1 MQTLPIKPSK
11 LRLGK
16 LLLPA
21 SLMMILS
28 ACHMLIPPK
37 KTPAKLLEKTR
48 SSIITNGRVSA
59 ATQSILVSAGYTQES
74 CMADFEACVDDVRSI
89 FSSKCPIVYNC
100 LYLVSCIIHMLTIS
114 SPKMRVASNLPGRP
128 LILLYQCTHQ

>member
-37 KTPAKLLEKTR
+37 QTPAKLLEKQEA
-48 SSIITNGRVSA
+48 VSLQ
-59 ATQSILVSAGYTQES
+59 TVVSVQ
-74 CMADFEACVDDVRSI
+74 R
-89 FSSKCPIVYNC
+89 
-100 LYLVSCIIHMLTIS
+100 H
-114 SPKMRVASNLPGRP
+114 NLF
-128 LILLYQCTHQ
+128 